1 MKFVKKIKPFHVDER
16 GEMFYLLDKS
26 VPITSAL
33 YITCKKGSI
42 RANHYHKKDTHYS
55 YMVKGSM
62 EYTYKNVLDKNAKKH
77 KVIIRKGEIVESPP
91 MTMHAMRFLEDSIFI
106 ALTTEA
112 RDQKKYEKDTIRV
125 KLI

>member
-1 MKFVKKIKPFHVDER
+1 MKFIKKIKPFHVDER

-26 VPITSAL
+26 TPITSAL
-33 YITCKKGSI
+33 YITCKKGAI

-62 EYTYKNVLDKNAKKH
+62 EYTYKDANDKDAKEH
-77 KVIIRKGEIVESPP
+77 RVTIRKGEVVETPP
-91 MTMHAMRFLEDSIFI
+91 MTMHAMRFLEESIFI

-112 RDQKKYEKDTIRV
+112 RDQKKYENDTVRV